1 MTVGSVPAVRYAPL
15 PLTGM
20 AAGEELMS
28 VVVDDYRPDSP
39 EPCPRSDRAAT
50 VLVVRRAGGGVL
62 AALLCVLVAACTVGG
77 VGEPAP
83 SVRPEPSGVIE
94 LPPRPREARLDGVD
108 PCSLLTEEQ
117 RAELGLDARPVS
129 SEAPIGLYPGSD
141 VPACDIRGF
150 EPRAVATGISL
161 VTTVGIE
168 RFTSG
173 ELDAELRPIEVQGF
187 PAVVAVPTRFT
198 DYCTVIVDVAPGQ
211 LLDVQFRSAGRQ
223 PPIPQPQLC
232 RDAETVADAA
242 MTNLLGS

>member
-1 MTVGSVPAVRYAPL
+1 
-15 PLTGM
+15 
-20 AAGEELMS
+20 
-28 VVVDDYRPDSP
+28 
-39 EPCPRSDRAAT
+39 
-50 VLVVRRAGGGVL
+50 VLIVRRVAGGVL
-62 AALLCVLVAACTVGG
+62 AALLCVLVAACSVHGTS
-77 VGEPAP
+77 ERAP
-83 SVRPEPSGVIE
+83 SAEPGSSGVVE
-94 LPPRPREARLDGVD
+94 LPPRPREVRLDGVD

-117 RAELGLDARPVS
+117 RAELGLDARPVF

-173 ELDAELRPIEVQGF
+173 ELDAELRPVEVQGF

-211 LLDVQFRSAGRQ
+211 LLDVQFATGGRQ

-232 RDAETVADAA
+232 RDAEIVAGAA
-242 MTNLLGS
+242 MTTLLNR